1 MEKKI
6 YNQNE
11 LIENASNILKT
22 VFNGY
27 YETRLLRVDLKT
39 KDWTHAI
46 NTARRMPLTTLYEEE
61 KRKELIRIFLI
72 LRGDVISQEECLQ
85 SGFVH
90 PIGEHDTQTGE
101 ATAAS
106 TEELDTTAAPTDEA
120 TAETAEAPV
129 EEALGNVAPAETT
142 ETAENAALEVVTET
156 PAAMPFEEET
166 DMSAPAE
173 TEAETEAEI
182 EAPAE
187 ESATEES
194 VAEETASEESP
205 AEESATDETSSEDTT
220 EADPVE
226 TIVEASEEKADEIAA
241 ETEEAPKSRRR
252 KK

>member
-61 KRKELIRIFLI
+61 KRKELIQIFML
-72 LRGDVISQEECLQ
+72 LRGNVPSQEGPQ

-90 PIGEHDTQTGE
+90 PVGETETEVDEVTT
-101 ATAAS
+101 AS
-106 TEELDTTAAPTDEA
+106 TEELDTTAAP
-120 TAETAEAPV
+120 AEETSVETTEAPV
-129 EEALGNVAPAETT
+129 EEALSNVAPT
-142 ETAENAALEVVTET
+142 ETAETATPEEVTEVRAEV
-156 PAAMPFEEET
+156 PAEPEKI

-173 TEAETEAEI
+173 TEDETES
-182 EAPAE
+182 PVTE
-187 ESATEES
+187 EPATEES
-194 VAEETASEESP
+194 VAEETVSEESI
-205 AEESATDETSSEDTT
+205 AEEPATEEPTSEDTT

-226 TIVEASEEKADEIAA
+226 TIVEASEEKADETAA
-241 ETEEAPKSRRR
+241 ETKVAPKFHRR